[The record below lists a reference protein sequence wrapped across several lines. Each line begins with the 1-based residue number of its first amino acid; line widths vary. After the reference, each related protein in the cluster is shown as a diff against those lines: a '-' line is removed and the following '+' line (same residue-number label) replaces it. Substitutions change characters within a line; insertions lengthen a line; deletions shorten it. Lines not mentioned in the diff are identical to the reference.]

1 MRREVLRDVRQLQE
15 LLEAHSAEGLPEADL
30 QVIRRGKALEYFS
43 KHYGKV
49 YVDEGKPISVLEALA
64 GINQLLDE
72 EIGEE
77 KDPPPVTAE
86 PFTRQFLRL
95 FDGIDSMPRDQI
107 QKFLR
112 GTGIAPSEFEAR
124 GWCAEKKKV
133 YHVTPLLEIAQG
145 WIGKKRAKFTNDYEQ
160 AAFMVGACME
170 GSGINARDTLN
181 NPNFR
186 PHPALGVLLE
196 WFATRDKK
204 QEVRNGARRA
214 QVLFNEWVSK
224 HRDDVKQLELFFN
237 EEEA

>member
-1 MRREVLRDVRQLQE
+1 VRRLQE
-15 LLEAHSAEGLPEADL
+15 LLEAHQEEGLPEADL

-49 YVDEGKPISVLEALA
+49 YVDEDKPISVLEALA

-72 EIGEE
+72 EIGEA

-112 GTGIAPSEFEAR
+112 GTGIAPSQFESR
-124 GWCAEKKKV
+124 GWCSEKKKV
-133 YHVTPLLEIAQG
+133 YHVTPVLDVAHG

-160 AAFMVGACME
+160 VAFMVGACME

-181 NPNFR
+181 NQNFK
-186 PHPALGVLLE
+186 PHPALGALLE
-196 WFATRDKK
+196 WFATRNK
-204 QEVRNGARRA
+204 QQPVRNAARMA
-214 QVLFNEWVSK
+214 QVLYKDWVAK
-224 HRDDVKQLELFFN
+224 HRDDMKQLEMFFS